1 MSFTIE
7 HLASY
12 AARSAM
18 FAGFVNLLERI
29 DTRRSGLLRVLTYHR
44 VDDPDARPD
53 LDPAMISATRQGFAE
68 QMAFLAT
75 AYRPVSIAEV
85 LAAAEQAHTLPPRA
99 VLVTF
104 DDAYRDFA
112 AYAWPVLK
120 RHGIPAALFVPTSFP
135 DRAGRAF
142 WWDRLHQALR
152 ETVRIEE
159 LSTPCGRLALATPA
173 DRTNTAR
180 RLREHLKTV
189 PHVTAMALIEA
200 VCDELDA
207 PPPTNE
213 VLGWDELRAL
223 AREGVALG
231 AHTRNHPL
239 LDRLDV
245 AEAATEAVESVADL
259 RREIVGTPPIFAYP
273 GGHVTDA
280 VVDAL
285 RRAGV
290 ALAFVTRRGIN
301 DLRAADPLR
310 LRRVNVSRHT
320 TPLVF
325 RAKLLPGVNR
335 WRRYA
340 K

>member
-1 MSFTIE
+1 MTSIIE
-7 HLASY
+7 RLTSC

-18 FAGFVNLLERI
+18 FAGLVESLERI
-29 DTRRSGLLRVLTYHR
+29 ETRRPGLLRVLTYHR
-44 VDDPDARPD
+44 VDHPDARPD
-53 LDPAMISATRQGFAE
+53 LDPALISATRQDFAE

-75 AYRPVSIAEV
+75 EYRPVSITEV
-85 LAAAEQAHTLPPRA
+85 LAAAEQPHTLPPRA
-99 VLVTF
+99 VLVTC

-112 AYAWPVLK
+112 AHAWPVLK
-120 RHGIPAALFVPTSFP
+120 RHGIPAVLFVPTGFP

-142 WWDRLHQALR
+142 WWDRLHRALR
-152 ETVRIEE
+152 ETHRREE
-159 LSTPCGRLALATPA
+159 LATPCGRLALATPA
-173 DRTNTAR
+173 DRSKAAR
-180 RLREHLKTV
+180 RLKKHLKTV
-189 PHVTAMALIEA
+189 PHVTAMALVEA

-239 LDRLDV
+239 LDRLEV
-245 AEAATEAVESVADL
+245 AEAVAEVVESIADL
-259 RREIVGTPPIFAYP
+259 RREILEAPPIFAYP
-273 GGHVTDA
+273 GGHITDA
-280 VVDAL
+280 VAGAV

-301 DLRAADPLR
+301 DLRTVDPQR

-320 TPLVF
+320 TPVVF
-325 RAKLLPGVNR
+325 RAKLLPGLNR
-335 WRRYA
+335 WRRNGS
-340 K
+340 

>member
-1 MSFTIE
+1 M
-7 HLASY
+7 
-12 AARSAM
+12 
-18 FAGFVNLLERI
+18 
-29 DTRRSGLLRVLTYHR
+29 
-44 VDDPDARPD
+44 
-53 LDPAMISATRQGFAE
+53 AT
-68 QMAFLAT
+68 L
-75 AYRPVSIAEV
+75 
-85 LAAAEQAHTLPPRA
+85 
-99 VLVTF
+99 
-104 DDAYRDFA
+104 
-112 AYAWPVLK
+112 
-120 RHGIPAALFVPTSFP
+120 
-135 DRAGRAF
+135 
-142 WWDRLHQALR
+142 
-152 ETVRIEE
+152 
-159 LSTPCGRLALATPA
+159 A
-173 DRTNTAR
+173 DRSNAAR

-189 PHVTAMALIEA
+189 PHVTAMALVET
-200 VCDELDA
+200 VCDELGA
-207 PPPTNE
+207 PPPSNE

-245 AEAATEAVESVADL
+245 AEAAAEAVESVADL
-259 RREIVGTPPIFAYP
+259 RREVLGTPPIFAYP

-320 TPLVF
+320 TSLVF
-325 RAKLLPGVNR
+325 RAKLLPGLNR
-335 WRRYA
+335 WRRHA